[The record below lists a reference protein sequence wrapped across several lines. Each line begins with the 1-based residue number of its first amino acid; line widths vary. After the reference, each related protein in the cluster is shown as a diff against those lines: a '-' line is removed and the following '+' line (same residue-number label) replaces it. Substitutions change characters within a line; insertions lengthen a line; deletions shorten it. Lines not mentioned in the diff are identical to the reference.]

1 VTTTLNGA
9 GPMTQVTVTGVYT
22 PGIWVPPVIGPA
34 IIAAETKEQWQVLRK
49 EILRRRGAR
58 G

>member
-1 VTTTLNGA
+1 MTL
-9 GPMTQVTVTGVYT
+9 VTVKGVYL
-22 PGIWVPPVIGPA
+22 PNLWVPPVIGPV